1 MSNEQLVEQIR
12 NGYRVTQNMQ
22 RLYEDNLPL
31 IKKFIKPYTHYE
43 PEEDLLQEAYF
54 GLREAIKHY
63 ESSENVLFMTYAC
76 YWIRQSVARYIET
89 CGSLI
94 RRPSG
99 FNQKMNHYSKAVQ
112 EFMQSCGRAAT
123 DQEMAEVLGIS
134 LQQVGERKIALQEVA
149 SLDAPISEDDELS
162 LADTIADKYSLEDD
176 VADRIFGEQLKGEL
190 WSIVER
196 HTDIQQ
202 NQVIRGYYKDGMT
215 LRQIAEGLGI
225 SVEQAR
231 QCREA
236 GIRQLRR
243 YKAVKALQEKL
254 DVVTGSAYRTGLTGF
269 KQGGSKVEYI
279 AIRRAELEEE
289 IKILKKTK

>member
-1 MSNEQLVEQIR
+1 ME
-12 NGYRVTQNMQ
+12 
-22 RLYEDNLPL
+22 
-31 IKKFIKPYTHYE
+31 H
-43 PEEDLLQEAYF
+43 
-54 GLREAIKHY
+54 
-63 ESSENVLFMTYAC
+63 
-76 YWIRQSVARYIET
+76 
-89 CGSLI
+89 
-94 RRPSG
+94 
-99 FNQKMNHYSKAVQ
+99 
-112 EFMQSCGRAAT
+112 
-123 DQEMAEVLGIS
+123 
-134 LQQVGERKIALQEVA
+134 
-149 SLDAPISEDDELS
+149 
-162 LADTIADKYSLEDD
+162 
-176 VADRIFGEQLKGEL
+176 
-190 WSIVER
+190 

-215 LRQIAEGLGI
+215 LGQIAEGLGI